1 LLTAKDGAPLRAG
14 QAYADPF
21 AKDHASAM
29 INDAAFFLKNGG
41 QRGPQASVLTPG
53 RYRLNHYLW
62 DVNIVDAVQ
71 VPAGFVGVI
80 KSNVH
85 ADVDFGT
92 LKAAKP
98 ERCDTVQT
106 ESGANGGQHIE
117 APIVPV
123 GCIGVWEKSL

>member
-1 LLTAKDGAPLRAG
+1 VGLLTAKDGAPLRAG

-21 AKDHASAM
+21 PKDRASAM
-29 INDAAFFLKNGG
+29 INDAALFLKSGG
-41 QRGPQASVLTPG
+41 QRGPQANVLTPG

-62 DVNIVDAVQ
+62 DVDIVDAVQ

-98 ERCDTVQT
+98 KIAMPASISKRPSFLSAVSVCGR
-106 ESGANGGQHIE
+106 SLSSRANIT
-117 APIVPV
+117 
-123 GCIGVWEKSL
+123 